1 MSSSSSK
8 KKRRTQKNYTLLT
21 QEEQC
26 LRNPDMYVGSV
37 NVQKNNDFEGHDWP
51 YYFDG
56 VLNKKYPIP
65 ALYKLVDELLVNV
78 MDVYTKNKVSAE
90 EEPVKNVS
98 ITTDYQTGKISVKN
112 DGTGVPVEIH
122 ELASKALKKQILCPE
137 LVWFHFGSGDNFE
150 GDRIVGGKN
159 GYGAKLCGVFSSEYE
174 VKTCDGKGKVFKM
187 IAKDNMS
194 KKSKASV
201 KSTKASAYTK
211 ITFTIDLKRFS
222 ENGQAITNVPVDTQ
236 FAIDERIQDLANFMP
251 DVKVKLNNVR
261 VKPKTLAKQAKEVLG
276 KVLFQ
281 HETDNYFVAVGPR
294 KEDGGSGCCSYV
306 NGTFN
311 RNGGRHINQLLS
323 ALNSGMQQVSKSY
336 KSANLN
342 RFQLSRRL
350 LVFASLKNVVNVMYD
365 GQCKDEVKSA
375 NNLRCP
381 IRYDIKEHA
390 KYFKAL
396 SKSLKDYIERK
407 KSASENREARA
418 TDGQGSHRYVNVED
432 LTDARQ
438 AGGVWS
444 RSCSLYI
451 TEGKSAARL
460 ALEMLP
466 KDKNGVLPIRGKMK
480 NAGKHSKADFNKNK
494 EVVAIKQALGL
505 KQNTKSIENLRY
517 GKLVIMTD
525 QDSDGYHIRMLLLSM
540 FAQYWPELITKGFIW
555 IFETPI
561 VRARRGA
568 QTLNFY
574 DQCKVEEHVKNNHGW
589 SYKYYKGLGTSTAA
603 EAREYYSQKNDLMW
617 KVNGDVKLI
626 KTCMGKG
633 NDSHAY
639 RRWVSCGE
647 TALPITNEKDR
658 GSVEFIVKRQFGNF
672 AFAQNLRKIPSM
684 IDGLVPS
691 MRKVLLYAL
700 QNFSDGDNDNIVDRF
715 ANRAADKMK
724 YHHGSSNLIGV
735 IVNMAS
741 DYVGG
746 ITLPYF
752 YKGGQFASRHDN
764 EHAAGRYLKTGLL
777 PYVKLLYPPIDI
789 QFFPKQM
796 EDGEIIEP
804 KFMVPIVPM
813 IFVNGHKGG
822 LGVGY
827 LSEIPPRSLK
837 SIIRLV
843 RTLLTAPTGPALK
856 LSPISYT
863 GFKGKVG
870 PGYTEG
876 VYTKTNEEIVVTELP
891 IGLKTD
897 KFIEA
902 IRKHTP
908 RIEFMK
914 DHGVGDNIHL
924 KILGCEEEIV
934 KKLMKRPIRRSWVT
948 FFPNGSINDSTID
961 SRPVAPTTLIEHY
974 MRARMTVYDLR
985 KEKIAQDLKREHEK
999 LMTKAN
1005 VIQSYINGDWS
1016 AKDLVSQDSMFAVC
1030 NKITSMPGQTVPIEE
1045 KDLDVSIRKLN
1056 SKEYERLIVKASSCE
1071 QERSKVLHT
1080 PTKDIWLQELKE
1092 LEEKIY
1098 GTQMDEDTVAVG
1110 QKRDIRS
1117 FFSE

>member
-1 MSSSSSK
+1 MSSSSSSK
-8 KKRRTQKNYTLLT
+8 KRRTQKDYTLLT

-37 NVQKNNDFEGHDWP
+37 NVEKNNDFEHHDWA

-56 VLNKKYPIP
+56 VLTKKYPIP
-65 ALYKLVDELLVNV
+65 ALNKLVDELLVNI
-78 MDVYTKNKVSAE
+78 MDVYTKNGGSAE
-90 EEPVKNVS
+90 EEPVKNVW
-98 ITTDYQTGKISVKN
+98 ITTNYETGEISVKN

-122 ELASKALKKQILCPE
+122 ELASKALQKSILCPE
-137 LVWFHFGSGDNFE
+137 LVWFHFGSGDNFT

-159 GYGAKLCGVFSSEYE
+159 GYGAKLCGVFSSKYE

-187 IAKDNMS
+187 VAKDNM
-194 KKSKASV
+194 KVKSNASV
-201 KSTKASAYTK
+201 KSSNASAYTK

-222 ENGQAITNVPVDTQ
+222 ENGHAITNVPVDTQ
-236 FAIDERIQDLANFMP
+236 FAINERIQDLANFMP
-251 DVKVKLNNVR
+251 DVKVKLNGTR
-261 VKPKTLAKQAKEVLG
+261 IKPKTLAKQAKEILG

-281 HETDNYFVAVGPR
+281 HETDNYFIAVGPR

-311 RNGGRHINQLLS
+311 RNGGKHINQLLS
-323 ALNSGMQQVSKSY
+323 ALNNGMQQVSKSY
-336 KSANLN
+336 KAANLN

-375 NNLRCP
+375 SNLRCP

-396 SKSLKDYIERK
+396 GKHLKDYIEKK

-418 TDGQGSHRYVNVED
+418 TDGQGSSRYVNVED
-432 LTDARQ
+432 LTDARL

-444 RSCSLYI
+444 QDCALFI

-494 EVVAIKQALGL
+494 EVISIKQALGL
-505 KQNTKSIENLRY
+505 KQNTKSIDNLRY

-540 FAQYWPELITKGFIW
+540 FAEYWPQLIAKGFIW

-561 VRARRGA
+561 VRATKGT

-574 DQCKVEEHVKNNHGW
+574 DQCKVEEHVQNNQGW
-589 SYKYYKGLGTSTAA
+589 SYKYYKGLGTSTAT
-603 EAREYYSQKNDLMW
+603 EAREYYSHKSDLMW

-639 RRWVSCGE
+639 RRWISSGE
-647 TALPITNEKDR
+647 TALPITNEADR

-672 AFAQNLRKIPSM
+672 CDAQNGRKIPSM

-700 QNFSDGDNDNIVDRF
+700 KNFADGDNDNIVDRF

-777 PYVKLLYPPIDI
+777 PHVKLLYPPVDI
-789 QFFPKQM
+789 QFFPEQID
-796 EDGEIIEP
+796 DGEIIEP
-804 KFMVPIVPM
+804 KYMVPIVPM

-827 LSEIPPRSLK
+827 LSEIPPHSLK
-837 SIIRLV
+837 FVIRMV
-843 RTLLTAPTGPALK
+843 RTILTATSQPDIMLVKATYA
-856 LSPISYT
+856 
-863 GFKGKVG
+863 GFKGKVA
-870 PGYTEG
+870 PAYTEG
-876 VYTKTNEEIVVTELP
+876 VYTKTNDEIEVTELP

-924 KILGCEEEIV
+924 KILGCEEAIV
-934 KKLMKRPIRRSWVT
+934 KKLMKRPIRQSWVT
-948 FFPNGSINDSTID
+948 YFPNGSINDLTID
-961 SRPVAPTTLIEHY
+961 SRHTALSSMLNQY
-974 MRARMTVYDLR
+974 MSER
-985 KEKIAQDLKREHEK
+985 EKIYHMRKAKIAADLKKEHEK
-999 LMTKAN
+999 WTIKAT
-1005 VIQSYINGDWS
+1005 VIKTYLDEVWC
-1016 AKDLVSQDSMFAVC
+1016 AKDLENPFEWSDVC
-1030 NKITSMPGQTVPIEE
+1030 LKINGTNNGEVVPLVCED
-1045 KDLDVSIRKLN
+1045 DLDVSIRKLN
-1056 SKEYERLIVKASSCE
+1056 RTQYDNFKSKALSCKTRME
-1071 QERSKVLHT
+1071 EVLNKPIKLT
-1080 PTKDIWLQELKE
+1080 WLEELKE

-1098 GTQMDEDTVAVG
+1098 GVAMEEETVAVG
-1110 QKRDIRS
+1110 EKRD
-1117 FFSE
+1117 FTY